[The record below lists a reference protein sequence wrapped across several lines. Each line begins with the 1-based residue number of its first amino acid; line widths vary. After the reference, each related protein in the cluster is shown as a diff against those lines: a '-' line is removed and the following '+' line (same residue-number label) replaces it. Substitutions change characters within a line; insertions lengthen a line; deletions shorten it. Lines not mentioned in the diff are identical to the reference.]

1 MNDKVF
7 WSLLGV
13 ILVGWVILFALFV
26 MPKMTEYE
34 SVTKKLKSSKRDIE
48 KYAKMSPDDL
58 PTSELV
64 EAKRDFLLNWDKQ
77 IAKAEQFHINRA
89 NLFTEGAV
97 GDLSSWSTRYRD
109 SFGLLVS
116 RYVHHTGYAGE
127 TKDFPFKIQDNL
139 ADPDQLQ
146 SYERVWRIQ
155 KDLVDR
161 VLAIRGASIADDGLK
176 INQQRKKSSSKE
188 KSEGGIPISF
198 LAKLPPASVGGLIDG
213 LLRHTYVDFEIQK
226 FSLAKTRE
234 GLIYEVVEEVEEGAD
249 GLASE
254 PVVWVLLEMNVPA
267 GVVAAGSQ

>member
-1 MNDKVF
+1 
-7 WSLLGV
+7 
-13 ILVGWVILFALFV
+13 
-26 MPKMTEYE
+26 
-34 SVTKKLKSSKRDIE
+34 
-48 KYAKMSPDDL
+48 
-58 PTSELV
+58 
-64 EAKRDFLLNWDKQ
+64 
-77 IAKAEQFHINRA
+77 
-89 NLFTEGAV
+89 
-97 GDLSSWSTRYRD
+97 
-109 SFGLLVS
+109 
-116 RYVHHTGYAGE
+116 
-127 TKDFPFKIQDNL
+127 
-139 ADPDQLQ
+139 
-146 SYERVWRIQ
+146 VWRIQ

>member
-13 ILVGWVILFALFV
+13 ILVGWVVLFALFV

-34 SVTKKLKSSKRDIE
+34 SVTKKLKNSKREIE
-48 KYAKMSPDDL
+48 KYAKMSSDDL
-58 PTSELV
+58 PTIELV

-109 SFGLLVS
+109 NFGLLVS
-116 RYVHHTGYAGE
+116 RYTHHTGYAGE

-139 ADPDQLQ
+139 DDPDKLQ

-161 VLAIRGASIADDGLK
+161 IIAIRGASIADDGLK
-176 INQQRKKSSSKE
+176 INQLRKKSSKD

-213 LLRHTYVDFEIQK
+213 LLRHTYVDFEIDK

-234 GLIYEVVEEVEEGAD
+234 GLIYNVVEEVEEGAD
-249 GLASE
+249 GIASE